1 MNTSNETTAAE
12 FSAPATSAINIDQLY
27 REHHKHVKFFVM
39 RYVRNNEDAEDVT
52 QATFMEASRCAGGF
66 SGMSKPS
73 TWLFG
78 IALNMAR
85 SHVRQRLS
93 REDTLD
99 INDFDETLPAANADP
114 ARLCE
119 ARDLLRKSLAVLS
132 NMSQDMQD
140 TFGAV
145 IESGMTY
152 ELAAHSLDIPVG
164 TVRSRLARIRGQ
176 IRDLK
181 PE

>member
-1 MNTSNETTAAE
+1 MNTFNEPRAAE
-12 FSAPATSAINIDQLY
+12 LSGPVTSAINIDQLY

-39 RYVRNNEDAEDVT
+39 RYVRSNEDAEDVT

-66 SGMSKPS
+66 SGLSKPS

-85 SHVRQRLS
+85 SHLRQRLS
-93 REDTLD
+93 REDNLD
-99 INDFDETLPAANADP
+99 INDFAEILPATNADP

-119 ARDLLRKSLAVLS
+119 ARDLMRKSLVMLS
-132 NMSQDMQD
+132 KMSQDMQD
-140 TFGAV
+140 TFEAV

-152 ELAAHSLDIPVG
+152 ELAAHSLDVPVG
-164 TVRSRLARIRGQ
+164 TVRSRLARIRSQ